1 MNQLSTGIRHICT
14 AWAIKIRHRNC
25 AILQV
30 FDISYVFTQ
39 VLKIQLEY
47 FFSYYK
53 VYNSPGIGSIL
64 LQKGSNLEERKQDKS
79 SMITLGW
86 WVCSSF
92 ILRSSLRGSSC

>member
-1 MNQLSTGIRHICT
+1 MYL
-14 AWAIKIRHRNC
+14 AIKIWHRNC

-30 FDISYVFTQ
+30 FNISYVFTQ

-64 LQKGSNLEERKQDKS
+64 LQKGGNLEERKQDKS
-79 SMITLGW
+79 STIALGW
-86 WVCSSF
+86 WACSGFS
-92 ILRSSLRGSSC
+92 LRSSLHGSSC